1 MHERSRMQAP
11 RVSAYLPMG
20 HWRQEVLPA
29 KGSPAARPLDTALLC
44 ISLVS
49 IYWRRYKSDQASVYN
64 LREMRRGRMAS
75 GNIFSFCLCP
85 ILSLDHRYGFSWYPK
100 FAHRMPSLSPQRNG
114 IPCKSLRVPRARG
127 ARQLRL
133 LAQHEEAAR
142 CCRRRSGRG
151 CTCHGGVG
159 SSGALGAGRAA
170 CKGKPRSSAAR
181 HAASRVHDP
190 APTLDRLPALCIPLV
205 HLKTIPRSYA
215 LCPDSDSFTEKIGL
229 FEVYCAFEVKMTS
242 PLRGDRGMGTTGVEW

>member
-1 MHERSRMQAP
+1 MT
-11 RVSAYLPMG
+11 VS
-20 HWRQEVLPA
+20 
-29 KGSPAARPLDTALLC
+29 SLLC
-44 ISLVS
+44 LSPCLRLSSSISSPFPFLRPFVS
-49 IYWRRYKSDQASVYN
+49 RSTIA
-64 LREMRRGRMAS
+64 MAFLGTRS
-75 GNIFSFCLCP
+75 SHTACLHIP
-85 ILSLDHRYGFSWYPK
+85 HNETESL
-100 FAHRMPSLSPQRNG
+100 ASLSE
-114 IPCKSLRVPRARG
+114 CRARG

-190 APTLDRLPALCIPLV
+190 APTLDRLPALCIPSGQ
-205 HLKTIPRSYA
+205 LKTIPKSYA
-215 LCPDSDSFTEKIGL
+215 LCTDPDSCE
-229 FEVYCAFEVKMTS
+229 
-242 PLRGDRGMGTTGVEW
+242 EWFY

>member
-1 MHERSRMQAP
+1 
-11 RVSAYLPMG
+11 
-20 HWRQEVLPA
+20 
-29 KGSPAARPLDTALLC
+29 
-44 ISLVS
+44 
-49 IYWRRYKSDQASVYN
+49 
-64 LREMRRGRMAS
+64 MAS
-75 GNIFSFCLCP
+75 RHIFSFCLCFCLCP
-85 ILSLDHRYGFSWYPK
+85 SHSRLYRVCLSSLKPLS
-100 FAHRMPSLSPQRNG
+100 PSLSSPFPFLRPFVSRSTVAMAFLG
-114 IPCKSLRVPRARG
+114 TRSSHAACLHIPHKEKESLASLSECRARG

-205 HLKTIPRSYA
+205 HLKMISMSHELYTDPNS
-215 LCPDSDSFTEKIGL
+215 CKDDE
-229 FEVYCAFEVKMTS
+229 S
-242 PLRGDRGMGTTGVEW
+242 PEG

>member
-1 MHERSRMQAP
+1 MAFLGTRSSHTGLHFP
-11 RVSAYLPMG
+11 
-20 HWRQEVLPA
+20 HNE
-29 KGSPAARPLDTALLC
+29 TE
-44 ISLVS
+44 SL
-49 IYWRRYKSDQASVYN
+49 A
-64 LREMRRGRMAS
+64 
-75 GNIFSFCLCP
+75 
-85 ILSLDHRYGFSWYPK
+85 
-100 FAHRMPSLSPQRNG
+100 SLSE
-114 IPCKSLRVPRARG
+114 CRARG

-205 HLKTIPRSYA
+205 HLKTIPKSYA
-215 LCPDSDSFTEKIGL
+215 LYTDPDSCKEWFFIENYSFGRSRFL
-229 FEVYCAFEVKMTS
+229 FRRVLIEEWAQREWNGRSGCSLAVCIRRRKQGYDVGELQWGRK
-242 PLRGDRGMGTTGVEW
+242 RDRKDGT